1 MRKISYHELRQMWFD
16 FYQSHAHKIIPSASL
31 VPEND
36 GSVLFTT
43 AGMQPLVPFLLGE
56 KHPAGKRLCDI
67 QKCVRTGDID
77 EVGDGSHLTFFE
89 MMGNWSLGDYF
100 KEEKVAWSYDFLTN
114 PKYLGLDKDRIAV
127 TAFEGDEVAPRD
139 TEVAKYWQAIGI
151 PENRIWF
158 LPKSENWW
166 QLATGTGPC
175 GPDSEMFYDTG
186 KAPCSPECNPSCDCG
201 KYVEIGNDV
210 YMQYVIHEK
219 GGKAMPAKQRN
230 VDTGMGLE
238 RLLCFINGYKNVYE
252 SEAFAPAIKIVE
264 ENCPYKYSDINN
276 KSYRVLVEHTRTAT
290 MILSDGVL
298 PSPNGQGYVL
308 RRLIRRA
315 VRMANGLG
323 CSRDVYIKLI
333 QFYRDFFKG
342 IYQIDESVTKN
353 FLDEVDKFSKTIEL
367 GKREFQKI
375 FSELRSKNVF
385 KVHDNKFPGDKA
397 FMLYETYGYPIELTQ
412 ELAAEQGFSVDM
424 EGFEVAKNKHSELSH
439 TASAGMFK
447 GGLADTS
454 DETAHLHT
462 ATHLLLAGLKKLLG
476 SSVHQKGSNIT
487 PERLRFDFNCD
498 HKLLPEEITFLEKF
512 VNDAIQRKIPV
523 TMQEMSLKEAQAI
536 GAEGSFANKYGEMVK
551 VYTIGDVSKEICGGP
566 HAQNTADL
574 ISFKIVKE
582 ESSSA
587 GVRRI
592 KAVIKK

>member
-1 MRKISYHELRQMWFD
+1 MRKITYHELRQMWFD
-16 FYQSHAHKIIPSASL
+16 FYQSHQHKVIPSASL

-56 KHPAGKRLCDI
+56 KHPSGKRLCDI

-100 KEEKVAWSYDFLTN
+100 KKEKVAWSYEFLTD
-114 PKYLGLDKDRIAV
+114 PKYLGLEKDRISV

-139 TEVAKYWQAIGI
+139 TEVAEYWHQVGI
-151 PENRIWF
+151 PKNRIWF

-166 QLATGTGPC
+166 QLASGTGPC

-186 KAPCSPECNPSCDCG
+186 KEPCSPNCNPSCSCG

-252 SEAFAPAIKIVE
+252 SEAFAPAIEIVVADCGLQYE
-264 ENCPYKYSDINN
+264 DNLKPI
-276 KSYRVLVEHTRTAT
+276 RVLVEHTRTAT

-315 VRMANGLG
+315 VRMANQLG
-323 CSRDVYIKLI
+323 CTRDVYAKLI
-333 QFYRDFFKG
+333 QFYRDFFQG
-342 IYQIDESVTKN
+342 IYQIDENVTKAY
-353 FLDEVDKFSKTIEL
+353 LDEVDKFSKTLEQGI
-367 GKREFQKI
+367 REFNKI
-375 FSELRSKNVF
+375 LPYLKDTQLSGKT
-385 KVHDNKFPGDKA
+385 A
-397 FMLYETYGYPIELTQ
+397 FRLYETFGFPIELTQ
-412 ELAAEQGFSVDM
+412 ELAAENGLTINMDEFD
-424 EGFEVAKNKHSELSH
+424 VAKNKHSELSH
-439 TASAGMFK
+439 TASAGTFK

-454 DETAHLHT
+454 EETACLHT

-476 SSVHQKGSNIT
+476 SEVRQKGSNIT

-498 HKLLPEEITFLEKF
+498 HKLTPEEITFLEKF

-523 TMQEMSLKEAQAI
+523 TMKEMSLKEAQTL

-551 VYTIGDVSKEICGGP
+551 VYTIGDVSMEICGGP

>member
-16 FYQSHAHKIIPSASL
+16 FYQAHNHKVIPSASL

-56 KHPAGKRLCDI
+56 KHPSGKRLCDI

-77 EVGDGSHLTFFE
+77 EVGDSSHLTFFE

-100 KEEKVAWSYDFLTN
+100 KKEKVAWSYDFLTN
-114 PKYLGLDKDRIAV
+114 PKYLGLDKNRIGV

-139 TEVAKYWQAIGI
+139 TEVAEYWKQIGI

-166 QLATGTGPC
+166 QLASGTGPC

-186 KAPCSPECNPSCDCG
+186 KKACSSKCNPSCDCG

-238 RLLCFINGYKNVYE
+238 RLLCFVNGYQTVYD
-252 SEAFAPAIKIVE
+252 SELFAPAIKIVGE
-264 ENCPYKYSDINN
+264 DCGLKYEDNL
-276 KSYRVLVEHTRTAT
+276 KSFRVLVEHTRAAT

-298 PSPNGQGYVL
+298 PGPNGQGYVL

-315 VRMANGLG
+315 VRMANQLG
-323 CSRDVYIKLI
+323 CTRDVYVRLI
-333 QFYRDFFKG
+333 QFYRDFFKD
-342 IYQIDESVTKN
+342 IYTIDDNVTKAY
-353 FLDEVDKFSKTIEL
+353 LDEVDKFSKTVEQGI
-367 GKREFQKI
+367 REFNKI
-375 FSELRSKNVF
+375 LPFLKD
-385 KVHDNKFPGDKA
+385 KVLSGKTA
-397 FMLYETYGYPIELTQ
+397 FRLYETFGFPIELTQ
-412 ELAAEQGFSVDM
+412 ELASEQGLTINM
-424 EGFEVAKNKHSELSH
+424 EEFEIAKNKHSELSH
-439 TASAGMFK
+439 TASAGTFK

-454 DETAHLHT
+454 EETAYLHT

-476 SSVHQKGSNIT
+476 KEVRQKGSNIT

-498 HKLLPEEITFLEKF
+498 HKLTPDEIAFLEKF
-512 VNDAIQRKIPV
+512 VNEAIQRKLPV
-523 TMQEMSLKEAQAI
+523 TMQEMSLKQAQDL
-536 GAEGSFANKYGEMVK
+536 GAEGSFANKYGECVK
-551 VYTIGDVSKEICGGP
+551 VYSIGDVSMEICGGP
-566 HAQNTADL
+566 HAKNTADL
-574 ISFKIVKE
+574 VSFKIIKE
-582 ESSSA
+582 ESSSS
-587 GVRRI
+587 GIRRI